1 MAAGDRRAKQRVVWN
16 TGGGE
21 EWNPLVVGAFQKGFL
36 RAGGFR
42 EHLYIGYVN
51 LLLHH
56 R

>member
-1 MAAGDRRAKQRVVWN
+1 MATSDRRAKQRVVWN

-21 EWNPLVVGAFQKGFL
+21 ERNSLVVGAFQKGFL
-36 RAGGFR
+36 RAGGFW
-42 EHLYIGYVN
+42 EHLCIGYVN